1 LSRSKEGTY
10 SSERKTNNSLPS
22 KLTLKTETEIE
33 NESWRTLFLSF
44 YMISVLLFSRI
55 PTLRESNYWGKKQKK
70 KAITGIKTKKRDFI
84 A

>member
-1 LSRSKEGTY
+1 
-10 SSERKTNNSLPS
+10 
-22 KLTLKTETEIE
+22 
-33 NESWRTLFLSF
+33 
-44 YMISVLLFSRI
+44 MISVLLFSRI